1 MHLQLAEGTHQ
12 VARCLV
18 PIVLSCAQGLGVAA
32 PNGVGLLGENSGGH
46 VVFLK
51 AQVKGTWQQPPGK
64 SEETGTA
71 VALYVLR
78 TIIMGGVDALKRS
91 QMAHSGS
98 GLNQINLNGTY
109 MASLAEYL
117 LWVGRDVRR
126 DLANGGF
133 ICQKERPTFRAQ
145 PMPETEIA
153 HRWLEQCVVPA
164 SARQFWLLNQ
174 ASQLQVLHG
183 ILSPMRVQAVQ
194 RIQ

>member
-18 PIVLSCAQGLGVAA
+18 PIVVSCAQGLGVAA

-46 VVFLK
+46 TVFLK
-51 AQVKGTWQQPPGK
+51 AQVKGTWQQPPVK

-91 QMAHSGS
+91 QLARSGS
-98 GLNQINLNGTY
+98 G

-126 DLANGGF
+126 DLASGGF

-174 ASQLQVLHG
+174 APRLQVLHG